1 MPAVRAS
8 RAIESGLGFSEASDW
23 PKVKDLYLTAYGDE
37 KLADQAV
44 TQFVQ
49 RIVKERCDG

>member
-1 MPAVRAS
+1 VPAVRAS